1 MSGTWETSPQT
12 STFDTGVA
20 EDDAEDD
27 DDDDVDADDAD
38 AVGTPEDDG
47 GEEGEA
53 DFNKRERDDSDFCCR
68 TNRTALSSSFF
79 GSAWNLI
86 NV

>member
-38 AVGTPEDDG
+38 AVGTHEDDG
-47 GEEGEA
+47 VEEGEPGDDA
-53 DFNKRERDDSDFCCR
+53 RDCDDCDFCAR
-68 TNRTALSSSFF
+68 QNFTALIRCFF
-79 GSAWNLI
+79 WSAMNLI
-86 NV
+86 FV